1 MRVSTRTYRASKPQ
15 TRASLPDQDHLLLKL
30 PLRVQ
35 LRADL
40 VVEIEKL
47 LERLRLGRH
56 DEADD
61 VHQQLRHGVAVEHDG
76 QDALHGLDL
85 GVVGALL
92 KLGLD
97 IGERRDVRI
106 VLVDHAVRILEEGRH
121 GGPRWVYG
129 PGQKV
134 LVGRVAR
141 KRRAESLGSRRVSG
155 SFDLK
160 GGRREEGGFP
170 LDLVQLPSAQ
180 VGPRRDDDEFYT
192 CTGERLVSTRL
203 AGLRKCASP
212 GCRR

>member
-1 MRVSTRTYRASKPQ
+1 M
-15 TRASLPDQDHLLLKL
+15 RASLPDQDHLLLKL
-30 PLRVQ
+30 PLSVQ

-61 VHQQLRHGVAVEHDG
+61 VHQQLGHGVAVEHDG

-85 GVVGALL
+85 ALVGALL
-92 KLGLD
+92 KLGLE
-97 IGERRDVRI
+97 IGERRDVGI
-106 VLVDHAVRILEEGRH
+106 VLVDQAVRILEEGRH
-121 GGPRWVYG
+121 RGPRGWYG

-134 LVGRVAR
+134 LVGRVAK
-141 KRRAESLGSRRVSG
+141 KRRAESLDSRRVSG

-160 GGRREEGGFP
+160 GGGGRRGGS

-180 VGPRRDDDEFYT
+180 VGLGPRRDDEELYT
-192 CTGERLVSTRL
+192 CTGERLVSTRWL
-203 AGLRKCASP
+203 G
-212 GCRR
+212 